1 MPNNNLEPRRGYT
14 TQSNSSGATLTAEMV
29 IRAAERAIESRPV
42 QPEVTSYMT
51 EVFNRTNEAVNNAVR
66 DAVVFGQTQVADDI
80 VRSAIR
86 EMVPD
91 RLGSAPTSTQQLS
104 SESDLMEE
112 ALDQSRK
119 LNSSYRKKLDT
130 LRKKLATRE
139 ERIAALE
146 GQVKTLTEELEAIA
160 NEVGGI

>member
-14 TQSNSSGATLTAEMV
+14 TQSNLSTAE
-29 IRAAERAIESRPV
+29 
-42 QPEVTSYMT
+42 
-51 EVFNRTNEAVNNAVR
+51 
-66 DAVVFGQTQVADDI
+66 VVFGQSQVEI
-80 VRSAIR
+80 VPTRLGSGQEVIT
-86 EMVPD
+86 D
-91 RLGSAPTSTQQLS
+91 RLGAVTASTPQMS
-104 SESDLMEE
+104 SDSDLMEE

-119 LNSSYRKKLDT
+119 LNSSYRKKLDI